1 MLLVLPRCLQQAHAL
16 EAVSCVSLRTFSSMP
31 SVNVRIGSSDARGR
45 RDVEAG
51 CVYSAA
57 MHSPRASVTDVTR
70 LVCLI
75 CSRTCADTDGP
86 ALPSQMR
93 LLKEFSAPCVI
104 SSSRPL
110 NLLALHV
117 IVSCLPPSGARK
129 DKLSDVSGP
138 RGHQGDRA

>member
-1 MLLVLPRCLQQAHAL
+1 MNSP
-16 EAVSCVSLRTFSSMP
+16 
-31 SVNVRIGSSDARGR
+31 SDARGR
-45 RDVEAG
+45 GDVEAG

-57 MHSPRASVTDVTR
+57 TSSVRNRCDSVG
-70 LVCLI
+70 L
-75 CSRTCADTDGP
+75 SDSQDTDGP
-86 ALPSQMR
+86 ALPSPMR
-93 LLKEFSAPCVI
+93 LSKEFSAPCVI